1 MKTKYIQPSV
11 QVTNICLSSLILA
24 GSAAAA
30 NSNTMGLNNID
41 TDDQW

>member
-11 QVTNICLSSLILA
+11 QVTNICLSTALLA